1 MKRQTT
7 PGYATMN
14 ILSLILLAAPIVL
27 ACVVLYRCFPHTQ
40 FRMDSLLG
48 FLRPRAEKAG
58 AEQETSEPDDAQDMG
73 DGLLHEE
80 VGRVR
85 RLAAELNKGRLD
97 IEWAERSLREKSRRL
112 DMLIAKA
119 EQALDRASGAQD
131 DDYSKAGML
140 LELGLPADEITK
152 RLDLTSGELELI
164 ERLRGYGSVAS
175 TRKKA
180 PHREDTSH
188 FKPGAHARGESHAV

>member
-1 MKRQTT
+1 M

-27 ACVVLYRCFPHTQ
+27 ACGVLYRYFPRSLV
-40 FRMDSLLG
+40 RMDTLRGLI
-48 FLRPRAEKAG
+48 RPRADIAG
-58 AEQETSEPDDAQDMG
+58 AEQKAPEQEGTPERDDE
-73 DGLLHEE
+73 LYEE

-97 IEWAERSLREKSRRL
+97 LEWAERSLREKSRRL
-112 DMLIAKA
+112 DTLIAKA
-119 EQALDRASGAQD
+119 EQALDRASSVQD
-131 DDYSKAGML
+131 DDYSKAGVL
-140 LELGLPADEITK
+140 LELGLPTDEITK

-164 ERLRGYGSVAS
+164 ERLRGYSAGAS

-180 PHREDTSH
+180 PHGEDTSCL
-188 FKPGAHARGESHAV
+188 KRGEHGGSENHAV